1 MHSVF
6 MLELKGRALSLGL
19 LATTSTSITTLVA
32 PQVTMYQL
40 RSLLKTLIFL
50 TQLRYNVSHFLESNI
65 LFSLSLLQAP

>member
-50 TQLRYNVSHFLESNI
+50 TQLRYNVSRFLESNI